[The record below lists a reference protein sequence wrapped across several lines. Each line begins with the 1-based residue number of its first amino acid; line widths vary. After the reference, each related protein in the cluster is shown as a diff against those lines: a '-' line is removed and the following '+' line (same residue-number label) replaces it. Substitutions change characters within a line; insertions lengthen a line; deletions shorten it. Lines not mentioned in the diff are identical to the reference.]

1 MWKRNFG
8 RKTFVFWR
16 LKRGSCVKGRCSLQK
31 GILHTELSVRIGR
44 AMIQAG
50 NGRIFTV
57 HPCVFFFC
65 EQSGYGRDFSLST
78 SLLPILMNG
87 IIRCIVW

>member
-57 HPCVFFFC
+57 HPCVFFFFVNKVVM
-65 EQSGYGRDFSLST
+65 EGIFLSALLFYLSL
-78 SLLPILMNG
+78 
-87 IIRCIVW
+87 